1 MTASACPTGHPDT
14 TPALDKA
21 FAGERLTFEEGLAL
35 LEHAPFLELG
45 QAADAARE
53 RKHPDGVATYIVDRN
68 INYTNVCVAN
78 CTFCA
83 FYRKPGDPE
92 GYVLPMEELL
102 AKIRETQELGGTG
115 ILLQGGHNP
124 ALPFT
129 FYEEMLR
136 AFKAAFPQIH
146 IHGFSPPEIT
156 FFHKL
161 YKMPLTEVIGR
172 LKAAGLGSIPGG
184 GAEIL
189 SDGVR
194 SEMARGKA
202 TVKEWLEVMRTAHGL
217 GLRTTA
223 TMMFGSIET
232 SRDILIHLD
241 HLRRLQDE
249 TGGFTAFIP
258 WTFQPGES
266 TPLQEATATGVD
278 YLRVLALSRVY
289 LDNFDNVQA
298 SWVTQGLKMGQ
309 VALHF
314 GANDMGSIMIEENVV
329 ASAGCRNQTN
339 EEELRRLIA
348 DAGFIP
354 RKRRTLYEPAE

>member
-14 TPALDKA
+14 AATLDRA
-21 FAGERLTFEEGLAL
+21 FAGERVTFDEGLAL

-45 QAADAARE
+45 QAADAARA

-78 CTFCA
+78 CSFCA

-102 AKIRETQELGGTG
+102 GKIRETVELGGTG

-124 ALPFT
+124 ALPFS

-136 AFKAAFPQIH
+136 GFKASYPQVH

-161 YKMPLTEVIGR
+161 YKMPLAEVVGR
-172 LKAAGLGSIPGG
+172 LKEAGLGSIPGG

-232 SRDILIHLD
+232 PRDILIHLD

-339 EEELRRLIA
+339 EQELRRLIT
-348 DAGFIP
+348 DAGFAP

>member
-1 MTASACPTGHPDT
+1 MTASACP
-14 TPALDKA
+14 PASLEAARVLDRA
-21 FAGERLTFEEGLAL
+21 FAGERLSPEEGLLL
-35 LEHAPFLELG
+35 LERAPFLELG
-45 QAADAARE
+45 QAADAARA
-53 RKHPDGVATYIVDRN
+53 RMHPDGVATYIVDRN

-78 CTFCA
+78 CSFCA
-83 FYRKPGDPE
+83 FYRRPGDPE
-92 GYVLPMEELL
+92 GYVLSMGELL
-102 AKIRETQELGGTG
+102 DKIRETAQLGGTG

-124 ALPFT
+124 SLPFE
-129 FYEEMLR
+129 FYEDMLR
-136 AFKAAFPQIH
+136 QFREAFPQIH

-156 FFHKL
+156 FFSKL
-161 YKMPLTEVIGR
+161 YKMPLAEVMGR
-172 LKAAGLGSIPGG
+172 LKEAGLGSIPGG

-189 SDGVR
+189 SDAVR

-202 TVKEWLEVMRTAHGL
+202 TVREWLAVMRTAHGL

-232 SRDILIHLD
+232 PRDILIHLT
-241 HLRRLQDE
+241 HLRDLQDE

-258 WTFQPGES
+258 WTFQPGEK
-266 TPLQEATATGVD
+266 TPLQGATATGVD
-278 YLRVLALSRVY
+278 YLRVLALSRIF

-314 GANDMGSIMIEENVV
+314 GANDLGSIMIEENVV
-329 ASAGCRNQTN
+329 ASAGCRNRTN

-354 RKRRTLYEPAE
+354 RKRRTLYETAE